1 MNYRNFIRVQL
12 ALVAFG
18 AALVLAS
25 PVRAQQETD
34 PMTFDVN
41 PGTSQFVVAS
51 AQTSAPVI
59 PSSDAPLAA
68 IQPAAEQQATSTLPV
83 QNADVSVNLQ
93 PKDFLLMVVCIGSSW
108 LLALG
113 AIRFERRRRPLSGD
127 APSI

>member
-1 MNYRNFIRVQL
+1 MNYRNLIRVQL

-18 AALVLAS
+18 VALVLAS

-34 PMTFDVN
+34 PTTFDVN

-51 AQTSAPVI
+51 AQTQEAVI
-59 PSSDAPLAA
+59 PSSNAQLAA
-68 IQPAAEQQATSTLPV
+68 TQPAAEQQATSTLPV
-83 QNADVSVNLQ
+83 QNADVSVSLQ
-93 PKDFLLMVVCIGSSW
+93 PKDFLLMVICIGSSW

>member
-18 AALVLAS
+18 VALVLAS

-34 PMTFDVN
+34 PTTFDVN
-41 PGTSQFVVAS
+41 PRTPQLVVAS
-51 AQTSAPVI
+51 AQTQAAVI
-59 PSSDAPLAA
+59 PSGNVQLAA
-68 IQPAAEQQATSTLPV
+68 IQHATEQQATSTLPV
-83 QNADVSVNLQ
+83 QNADVSVSLQ
-93 PKDFLLMVVCIGSSW
+93 PKDFLLMVICIGSSW